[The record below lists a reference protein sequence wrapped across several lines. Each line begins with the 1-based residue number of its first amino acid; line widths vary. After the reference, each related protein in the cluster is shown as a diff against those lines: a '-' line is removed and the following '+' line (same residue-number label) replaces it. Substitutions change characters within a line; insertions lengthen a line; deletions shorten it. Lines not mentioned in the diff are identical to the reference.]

1 MLEDIVAVINLS
13 PTTQECIHCL
23 MKLIIEENQ
32 KENENRGSY
41 ELYNTHCNILE
52 QAFFSEEQK
61 TGWENYKMFLEQ
73 EASFFD
79 PHKAYVAGSDAKLN
93 GEMKK
98 DIAYQRYIEKIKQDK
113 EYLNTKDLQN
123 TIFNELLES
132 LPLDSLRDKLYAVD
146 QLYKK
151 LYAPFEK
158 NLWIF
163 FNLGYD
169 CCPA

>member
-1 MLEDIVAVINLS
+1 MLESLLAVLDLS
-13 PTTQECIHCL
+13 PTAKECIDSL
-23 MKLIIEENQ
+23 KKLIIEENK
-32 KENENRGSY
+32 KENEHRGSY
-41 ELYNTHCNILE
+41 ELYNAYCCQLE
-52 QAFFSEEQK
+52 KAFISENQK
-61 TGWENYKMFLEQ
+61 TFWTNYQKSRLQ
-73 EASFFD
+73 ETDYFD
-79 PHKAYVAGSDAKLN
+79 PSKAYVAGRDAKLN

>member
-1 MLEDIVAVINLS
+1 MLEDILAVLNLS
-13 PTTQECIHCL
+13 PTTKECIECL
-23 MKLIIEENQ
+23 MKLITEENQ

-41 ELYNTHCNILE
+41 ELYNAHCALLE

-61 TGWENYKMFLEQ
+61 TFWENYKKFQEQ

-79 PHKAYVAGSDAKLN
+79 PFKAYVSGREAKLN

-98 DIAYQRYIEKIKQDK
+98 DIAYQRYLEKIKSDK
-113 EYLNTKDLQN
+113 EYKNTKDLQN
-123 TIFNELLES
+123 DIFNELLED
-132 LPLDSLRDKLYAVD
+132 LPLDSLQDKLYAVD
-146 QLYKK
+146 RLYKQ

>member
-1 MLEDIVAVINLS
+1 M
-13 PTTQECIHCL
+13 
-23 MKLIIEENQ
+23 
-32 KENENRGSY
+32 
-41 ELYNTHCNILE
+41 
-52 QAFFSEEQK
+52 
-61 TGWENYKMFLEQ
+61 
-73 EASFFD
+73 
-79 PHKAYVAGSDAKLN
+79 AGRDAKLN